1 MLLVG
6 LDCATQPQN
15 TGLARATLE
24 EGRVRV
30 LEARIGRTA
39 EGIVDTLVG
48 WLSESPRAVFALDA
62 PLGWPLPMGAL
73 LAAHQAGGPLAPEA
87 SGPGQTP
94 ADQMFNRETDRIV
107 RRMLGK
113 KPLEVGADRIARTAL
128 TALAT
133 LEAVGHR
140 VEVEMGWTPGAVA
153 SGEAPSRHVLEVY
166 PAATLLARGLPTRGY
181 KASEAHDLRARL
193 VDALDADL
201 EPEPRAAAIATDH
214 GLDAVL
220 CCLAAADYARGD
232 VLTPEAA
239 GVSDERARRE
249 GWIWFEPP
257 GP

>member
-24 EGRVRV
+24 DGRVTV
-30 LEARIGRTA
+30 HEARIGRSA
-39 EGIVDTLVG
+39 EGIVDTLCS
-48 WLSESPRAVFALDA
+48 WLSASPEAVFALDA

-87 SGPGQTP
+87 AGSTA

-133 LEAVGHR
+133 LEAVGAR
-140 VEVEMGWTPGAVA
+140 VDVEMGWAPGSVA
-153 SGEAPSRHVLEVY
+153 SGAPPSRHVLEVY

-181 KASEAHDLRARL
+181 KAAGAREIRARL

-201 EPEPRAAAIATDH
+201 DPEPRAAAIATDH

-239 GVSDERARRE
+239 GVPTERARQE